1 MVREDANGETGGGH
15 KGSGHVLAHNVQ
27 VRMMTQTISVSAAF
41 LLQAAAQGA
50 QVISRP
56 RVGAGA
62 EAGRQQADAAQH
74 LPGYRLGA
82 VDTSG
87 ESGESL
93 SSFYTVLENPWCMA
107 SEISQN
113 MLERRLVSSVFCPI
127 ST

>member
-1 MVREDANGETGGGH
+1 MVREDADGETGGGH
-15 KGSGHVLAHNVQ
+15 KGSGHVLSHNVQ

-82 VDTSG
+82 VDTS
-87 ESGESL
+87 
-93 SSFYTVLENPWCMA
+93 
-107 SEISQN
+107 SE
-113 MLERRLVSSVFCPI
+113 
-127 ST
+127 